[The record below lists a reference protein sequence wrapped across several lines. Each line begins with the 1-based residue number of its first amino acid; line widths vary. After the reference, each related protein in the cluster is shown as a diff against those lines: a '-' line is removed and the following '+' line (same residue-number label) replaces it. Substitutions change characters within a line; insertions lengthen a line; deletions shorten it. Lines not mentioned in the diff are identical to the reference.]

1 LADRSLPLL
10 NDRPEVR
17 IYIDTGSVQGSETI
31 PIYPEMGLML
41 GTILRLTLKP
51 ERVEAVLGG
60 VDLHASLE
68 ALRER
73 WLTFLVDKSATT

>member
-1 LADRSLPLL
+1 
-10 NDRPEVR
+10 
-17 IYIDTGSVQGSETI
+17 
-31 PIYPEMGLML
+31 ML